1 MEYIGEMKYS
11 ILSFKVTILN
21 VISIIGPTKQSY
33 LEWQISIV
41 NIIYSCWDVCP

>member
-11 ILSFKVTILN
+11 KFKVTILN